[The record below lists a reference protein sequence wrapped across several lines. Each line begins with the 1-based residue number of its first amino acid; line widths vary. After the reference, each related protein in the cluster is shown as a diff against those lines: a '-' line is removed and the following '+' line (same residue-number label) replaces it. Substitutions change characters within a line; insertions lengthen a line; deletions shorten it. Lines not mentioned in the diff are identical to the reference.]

1 MSKDFKPSKYQENIY
16 DFITNQNGNAVVSAV
31 AGSGKTTTLINAIDI
46 IPSDKNI
53 LFLAF
58 NKSIASELV
67 KKIPSAPNVTIKTV
81 HAFGMAMI
89 TSQLPFSQQSPSKY
103 KTLLREIISNKNLST
118 YNLSQEQYELV
129 NNIKIDEDK
138 KIQIDNM
145 IDYINTIATLTD
157 LGRMNLINIQDN
169 IMGVE
174 QLCNIA
180 KHHGILTCNQECT
193 SAWYLIKLGSS
204 ITDIIDFTDMIYL
217 PIIHN
222 LKSPT
227 FDFVFLDEAQDTN
240 ACQRELMLRTI
251 NEKTGRFIAVG
262 DKYQCQPPETMV
274 RLSNGNEVRIDQLK
288 IGDNVISYNSKQGK
302 GFVGYYNSESFVKRY
317 ADVSAKILDIAQN
330 HFDGNLI
337 KIKTDK
343 DEFISKYTPNH
354 RCLIKY
360 KNVDSYVLYLMEKND
375 RFRIGIMPVQSKYGF
390 GLSIRS
396 RQEKVEKS
404 WILKVFQTKEEAYNN
419 EQFYSYEYGIPQ
431 LRFVDNFTGTMSQ
444 ETMDS
449 IWDRFDKDKMLNNA
463 KSLLTNFDRLYEY
476 PLWYKNSN
484 IHNSRTGIAEIR
496 ACNIVSEIMLVPCF
510 NKNNR
515 GANGNIKADFQE
527 FELSQEY
534 YCGSVF
540 SLKVSKEECYVAD
553 NILTHNSIYGFA
565 GADTESFDKL
575 CNLPNTTLLPLSVSY
590 RCSTDII
597 DKVKAIVPNIE
608 AKPQA
613 IKGQVEYLRS
623 YKQVKAND
631 MVLCRQTFPLVSLC
645 LLYLSNDI
653 KAYVNGSDIG
663 KALAKMVLDTKEDN
677 GWTTQI
683 MFSKLYAEREKLLQN
698 IIAKENLTR
707 EEAFNSSTINNYTEK
722 IQVIELLANNK
733 VNGILNDPQT
743 IVDKINKIF
752 SDEDNNGIMLS
763 TIHKAKG
770 LEADRVF
777 IIHEDLMPSKHATKQ
792 WELQQERN
800 LMYVAFTRAKSYLG
814 FISDFDA
821 FKSHKSEEHNV
832 TPIVQSKHVGRI
844 GERIHVKAE
853 VYSVKDITTK
863 YGESIVIE
871 MKDDNGN
878 VFTKFGDI
886 NSKYITSNHRTITNG
901 AKVNLMGVVKTHNEF
916 RGVKSTL
923 IGLK

>member
-1 MSKDFKPSKYQENIY
+1 MNKDFKPSKYQENIY
-16 DFITNQNGNAVVSAV
+16 DFIGNKNGNAVVSAV

-89 TSQLPFSQQSPSKY
+89 TSQLPFSQQAPSKY

-129 NNIKIDEDK
+129 NNLKVDEDK

-145 IDYINTIATLTD
+145 IDYINIIATLTD
-157 LGRMNLINIQDN
+157 LGRMNLVDIQDS
-169 IMGVE
+169 ILGIQ

-180 KHHGILTCNQECT
+180 KHHGIITCNQECT

-204 ITDIIDFTDMIYL
+204 ITNIIDFTDMIYL

-222 LKSPT
+222 LESPK
-227 FDFVFLDEAQDTN
+227 FDIVFIDECQDIN
-240 ACQRELMLRTI
+240 ASQRQIMMNCLEP
-251 NEKTGRFIAVG
+251 NNGRFIAVG
-262 DKYQCQPPETMV
+262 DENQ
-274 RLSNGNEVRIDQLK
+274 
-288 IGDNVISYNSKQGK
+288 
-302 GFVGYYNSESFVKRY
+302 
-317 ADVSAKILDIAQN
+317 A
-330 HFDGNLI
+330 
-337 KIKTDK
+337 
-343 DEFISKYTPNH
+343 
-354 RCLIKY
+354 
-360 KNVDSYVLYLMEKND
+360 
-375 RFRIGIMPVQSKYGF
+375 
-390 GLSIRS
+390 
-396 RQEKVEKS
+396 
-404 WILKVFQTKEEAYNN
+404 
-419 EQFYSYEYGIPQ
+419 
-431 LRFVDNFTGTMSQ
+431 
-444 ETMDS
+444 
-449 IWDRFDKDKMLNNA
+449 
-463 KSLLTNFDRLYEY
+463 
-476 PLWYKNSN
+476 
-484 IHNSRTGIAEIR
+484 
-496 ACNIVSEIMLVPCF
+496 
-510 NKNNR
+510 
-515 GANGNIKADFQE
+515 
-527 FELSQEY
+527 
-534 YCGSVF
+534 
-540 SLKVSKEECYVAD
+540 
-553 NILTHNSIYGFA
+553 IYGFA
-565 GADTESFDKL
+565 GADADSFKKL
-575 CNLPNTTLLPLSVSY
+575 CQIPNTILLPLSVSY

-608 AKPQA
+608 AKPEA

-623 YKQVKAND
+623 YKDVKAND

-645 LLYLSNDI
+645 LLYLSNDV

-663 KALAKMVLDTKEDN
+663 KALAKMILDTKQDN

-683 MFSKLYAEREKLLQN
+683 MFSMLYSEREKLTQSV
-698 IIAKENLTR
+698 ITKENLTR
-707 EEAFNSSTINNYTEK
+707 EEALDSPTVTNYTEK
-722 IQVIELLANNK
+722 IKVIELLSNN
-733 VNGILNDPQT
+733 VVSGSLNDPQT

-770 LEADRVF
+770 LEANRVF

-821 FKSHKSEEHNV
+821 FKTHKSEENNV
-832 TPIVQSKHVGRI
+832 TPIVQSKHLGTI
-844 GERIHVKAE
+844 GDRIHVKAE
-853 VYSVKDITTK
+853 VYSVKDVTTK

-878 VFTKFGDI
+878 VLTKFGDI

-901 AKVNLMGVVKTHNEF
+901 TKINLMGVIKGHKEF
-916 RGVKSTL
+916 KGVKSTV
-923 IGLK
+923 IGLR